1 MNTFPRSEY
10 PRPQFVRD
18 NWMNLNGEWEFFN
31 DLSASGIDREL
42 WKSEKFDGKIT
53 VPFCPESDLSGVGY
67 KDFMPSVWYA
77 KNIEITEE
85 QLKGKIILHFGA
97 CDYITSLW
105 INGNLAGKHKG
116 GYTSFEFD
124 ITEFLCAGSNR
135 IVVNALDDVRSA
147 KQPAGKQSSKSYSY
161 GCFYTRTTGI
171 WQTVWLEF
179 VPTAYIS
186 KVKVN
191 ATDLGGVVLLETSLN
206 SYCKNAELK
215 VEAFLDGEKVAD
227 ECFSLQGTVSSQ
239 SFKVSKIKLW
249 AAGEPNLYDVVYTL
263 VIDGKS
269 VDTVKGYF
277 GIRRIDIDGYHVRI
291 NGKSVFQRL
300 ILDQGFYPDGIYTA
314 PTDEALKRDIEYS
327 MELGFN
333 GARLH
338 EKVFE
343 ERFLYYADKIGYLVW
358 GEYSNWGIDISDP
371 MTLHTYLPEWLES
384 VERDYNHPS
393 IIGWC
398 PYNETQDGQVD
409 SNISAVY
416 LATKAVDSTR
426 PVIDTSGWRHT
437 EKTDIYDIHNYNQ
450 DVDFF
455 RALKEKHL
463 AGEAFVNDMNIKRGF
478 GYDGKLPYM
487 VSEYGGIK
495 WIPQM
500 DGNNDR
506 KVSWGYGNAPKTVEE
521 FCDRYCGITA
531 AIMDIPTIMGFCYT
545 QLTDVEQEQNGLYY
559 YDRTRKFSDEI
570 YEKIR
575 KTNMAKAA
583 IEKSD
588 E

>member
-1 MNTFPRSEY
+1 MIPRQEY
-10 PRPQFVRD
+10 PRPQFVRPT
-18 NWMNLNGEWEFFN
+18 WQNLNGEWEFFN
-31 DLSASGIDREL
+31 DLSASGIDREI
-42 WKSEKFDGKIT
+42 WKKEKFEDTIT
-53 VPFCPESDLSGVGY
+53 VPFCPESDLSGIGY

-77 KNIEITEE
+77 KNIEVTKE
-85 QLKGKIILHFGA
+85 QLEGRVLLHFGA
-97 CDYITSLW
+97 CDYLTTVYV
-105 INGNLAGKHKG
+105 NGNNVGKHIG

-124 ITEFLCAGSNR
+124 ITDALVLGDNR
-135 IVVNALDDVRSA
+135 IVVHALDDVRSK

-179 VPTAYIS
+179 VPNVYIAN
-186 KVKVN
+186 VKVN
-191 ATDLGGVVLLETSLN
+191 ATDLGGRVFLETKLN
-206 SYCKNAELK
+206 GYCKNAALK
-215 VEAFLDGEKVAD
+215 IKAYFEGEVVAD
-227 ECFSLQGTVSSQ
+227 ECFALSGIVSSQ
-239 SFKVSKIKLW
+239 SFDVSKIKLW
-249 AAGEPNLYDVVYTL
+249 EAGDPNLYDITYTL
-263 VIDGKS
+263 LIDGKEA
-269 VDTVKGYF
+269 DTVNAYF

-314 PTDEALKRDIEYS
+314 PTDEALKHDIELS
-327 MELGFN
+327 MNLGFN

-343 ERFLYYADKIGYLVW
+343 ERFLYYADKMGYLVW
-358 GEYSNWGIDISDP
+358 GEYPNWGLDHSDP
-371 MTLHTYLPEWLES
+371 MVLHTYMPEWLES

-398 PYNETQDGQVD
+398 PYNETPDGQID
-409 SNISAVY
+409 SNISVVY
-416 LATKAVDSTR
+416 LATKALDSTR
-426 PVIDTSGWRHT
+426 PVIDTSGWRHIG
-437 EKTDIYDIHNYNQ
+437 KTDIYDIHNYNQ
-450 DVDFF
+450 DPNFF
-455 RALKEKHL
+455 RELKAKHL
-463 AGEAFVNDMNIKRGF
+463 AGEPFVNDMNLKRGF

-495 WIPQM
+495 WIAQM
-500 DGNNDR
+500 DENNDR
-506 KVSWGYGNAPKTVEE
+506 KVSWGYGNAPKSIEE

-559 YDRTRKFSDEI
+559 YDRTLKFPNEI
-570 YEKIR
+570 YDKIR
-575 KTNMAKAA
+575 KTNSAKAA
-583 IEKSD
+583 IE

>member
-85 QLKGKIILHFGA
+85 QLKGKIILHFVA

-124 ITEFLCAGSNR
+124 ITEFLCVGSNR

-215 VEAFLDGEKVAD
+215 VEAYLDGEKVAD
-227 ECFSLQGTVSSQ
+227 EGFSLQGTVSSQ

-300 ILDQGFYPDGIYTA
+300 ILDPGFYPDGIYTA

-343 ERFLYYADKIGYLVW
+343 ERFLYYADKLGYLVW

>member
-1 MNTFPRSEY
+1 MIPRCEY
-10 PRPQFVRD
+10 PRPQFVRET
-18 NWMNLNGEWEFFN
+18 WQNLNGKWEFYN
-31 DLSASGIDREL
+31 DLSASGIDREI
-42 WKSEKFDGKIT
+42 WKNDKFDSEIT
-53 VPFCPESDLSGVGY
+53 VPFCPESDLSGIGY

-77 KNIEITEE
+77 KNIQIDTKA
-85 QLKGKIILHFGA
+85 LDGRVILHFGA
-97 CDYITSLW
+97 CDYKTTVYV
-105 INGNLAGKHKG
+105 NGAEVGKHTG

-124 ITEFLCAGSNR
+124 ITESLVVGDNR
-135 IVVNALDDVRSA
+135 IVVHALDDVRSK

-161 GCFYTRTTGI
+161 GCYYTRTTGI

-179 VPTAYIS
+179 VPRNYIA
-186 KVKVN
+186 KIKVN
-191 ATDLGGVVLLETSLN
+191 ATDLGGKVMLETTLN
-206 SYCKNAELK
+206 KYTSNAVLK
-215 VEAFLDGEKVAD
+215 VEAYLEGELVAD
-227 ECFSLQGTVSSQ
+227 ESFNLCGITTSQ
-239 SFKVSKIKLW
+239 SFDVKKVKLW
-249 AAGEPNLYDVVYTL
+249 AAGEPNLYDVTYTL
-263 VIDGKS
+263 LIDGIT
-269 VDTVKGYF
+269 VDAVSSYF

-327 MELGFN
+327 MNLGFN

-343 ERFLYYADKIGYLVW
+343 ERFLYYADKMGYLVW
-358 GEYSNWGIDISDP
+358 GEYPNWGLDHSDP
-371 MTLHTYLPEWLES
+371 MVLHTYIPEWLES

-398 PYNETQDGQVD
+398 PYNETPDGQID

-437 EKTDIYDIHNYNQ
+437 EKTDIYDVHNYNQ
-450 DVDFF
+450 DVNFF
-455 RALKEKHL
+455 RELKEKHL
-463 AGEAFVNDMNIKRGF
+463 AGEPFVNKMNLDRGNT
-478 GYDGKLPYM
+478 YDGKLPYM
-487 VSEYGGIK
+487 ISEYGGIK
-495 WIPQM
+495 WIPQI
-500 DGNNDR
+500 DDNNDR
-506 KVSWGYGNAPKTVEE
+506 KVSWGYGNAPKTMEE

-559 YDRTRKFSDEI
+559 YDRTLKFPKEI
-570 YEKIR
+570 YDKIR
-575 KTNMAKAA
+575 DTNMAKAA
-583 IEKSD
+583 IEK
-588 E
+588 